1 MGFSFHFLK
10 TAAKDVGNA
19 ASTVAR
25 GNSNPGGGVFGFLG
39 NVSQVENNVKQN
51 LQQKTGGSNAPG
63 DAVFNFIKSSN
74 QQLAKIPETAIRS
87 TAELEARTA
96 NKFGANLPTDYSAPT
111 NSLTKKLYGTNEVQ
125 TYQQRG
131 EGIHQAHPN
140 IPAPIAAAGIA
151 GLDLT
156 PGGGKKNL
164 ADELVKSSTAKDAFK
179 ALTKSG
185 VDENIAHKIAPAVA
199 QTKDPNIIN
208 NIIDN
213 AHKPPVLPPSPI
225 QDIRPPT
232 SGAEGDGKGT
242 AINSFLQTVRNANT
256 STTEFKD
263 AVGGLKQTHELR
275 NTEQLSNEAQKT
287 VGKDY
292 VGSLTQV
299 LSSPNPTDK
308 EVAMGQH
315 LIVQAQQDGRVGE
328 AVNIAEHLDNTLR
341 EHGRAVQ
348 AASIMSRLSPEGR
361 LLAATRKVSRARE
374 SSPNFAKEGKTAE
387 DIKNQLEAPVIGKK
401 EVSNTVKEIANETPT
416 PSGQLANEAT
426 TGEQL
431 AKNVEKAATPTVK
444 KPTDALVQELT
455 KKVKQEYLA
464 PVSQVKRDPLD
475 ILKETFGRA
484 DEAHQAYPEAQQILR
499 DKFANDPKMSGALD
513 KFFGSKLDLPA
524 ANSTINRAIQ
534 NQLKTNGDRVSEV
547 IHKSLVEQGQTVEQT
562 ARELTK
568 EGFDEQSAKTLAG
581 EVTKRLNSQITDA
594 KKAKLEQLSKSA
606 KEKNQPTFLEKV
618 NKLSNLGA
626 LTNEDYLHLAR
637 AKLNLPHL
645 NDAAATKISDLSQ
658 KIQGLSDGEEKY
670 KLIRELH
677 DTVNGSIPSSKGEIF
692 RQIFAA
698 PRSTQASFDISF
710 GGRQGAVLGTRFPKE
725 WGAAQKDSVK
735 GFKSQKYYDNKIAEL
750 NTRSDMPS
758 EYLALR
764 EKAGVAIT
772 GGPDALHEE
781 AFASSLPEKVPVL
794 GKGVEASDRAY
805 TLGLSSLRDKTF
817 EKIYREYEN
826 VKPMSTWSDEEIKS
840 IGRFINTASGRGDLG
855 KYLEAHGKTLQEALF
870 SPKLWKSRLDMLNPL
885 YYYKLKGPARKYA
898 LQSAATFTGTAASVM
913 ALAAAAG
920 ATVDGDARSS
930 DFLKIKVGDTRFDIL
945 GGLQQNL
952 VFLHRELP
960 GSIAG
965 QKTYIGSGEKKS
977 SQTGKITDLSAGGFG
992 AANRLSILSDL
1003 FQSKES
1009 PSISAITTQ
1018 IKGQDKSG
1026 NQLTPTTRL
1035 KDLGSLGVPLSIGD
1049 TYNNIQ
1055 HSQSVAGGIAKSVP
1069 GFVGIGV
1076 NSYGT
1081 QDLSVTGKQ
1090 KAYLDQLKTSG
1101 ADAKTI
1107 NANKQFFQVLK
1118 GAPNKQTAI
1127 DSAHKALDSGDYQ
1140 KAQKIAQDY
1149 NNSLDQYIQQSGWVD
1164 KNSSYINPT
1173 LEKAYSSA
1181 KFNLNSQ
1188 SVQQYLKSK
1197 QGA

>member
-1 MGFSFHFLK
+1 
-10 TAAKDVGNA
+10 
-19 ASTVAR
+19 
-25 GNSNPGGGVFGFLG
+25 
-39 NVSQVENNVKQN
+39 
-51 LQQKTGGSNAPG
+51 
-63 DAVFNFIKSSN
+63 
-74 QQLAKIPETAIRS
+74 
-87 TAELEARTA
+87 
-96 NKFGANLPTDYSAPT
+96 
-111 NSLTKKLYGTNEVQ
+111 
-125 TYQQRG
+125 
-131 EGIHQAHPN
+131 
-140 IPAPIAAAGIA
+140 
-151 GLDLT
+151 
-156 PGGGKKNL
+156 
-164 ADELVKSSTAKDAFK
+164 
-179 ALTKSG
+179 
-185 VDENIAHKIAPAVA
+185 
-199 QTKDPNIIN
+199 
-208 NIIDN
+208 
-213 AHKPPVLPPSPI
+213 
-225 QDIRPPT
+225 
-232 SGAEGDGKGT
+232 
-242 AINSFLQTVRNANT
+242 
-256 STTEFKD
+256 
-263 AVGGLKQTHELR
+263 
-275 NTEQLSNEAQKT
+275 
-287 VGKDY
+287 
-292 VGSLTQV
+292 LTQV
-299 LSSPNPTDK
+299 LSSANPTDK

-374 SSPNFAKEGKTAE
+374 ANPNFAKEGKTAE

-401 EVSNTVKEIANETPT
+401 EISNTVKQIANEAP
-416 PSGQLANEAT
+416 T

-475 ILKETFGRA
+475 ILKQTFGRA

-499 DKFANDPKMSGALD
+499 DKFGNDPKMSEALD

-547 IHKSLVEQGQTVEQT
+547 IHKSLVEQGQTVERT
-562 ARELTK
+562 AQELTK
-568 EGFDEQSAKTLAG
+568 EGFDEQSAKTLAR
-581 EVTKRLNSQITDA
+581 EVVKRLNSQITDA
-594 KKAKLEQLSKSA
+594 KKAKLEQLSKTA
-606 KEKNQPTFLEKV
+606 KERNQPTFLEKV

-645 NDAAATKISDLSQ
+645 NDASATKISDLSQ
-658 KIQGLSDGEEKY
+658 KIQTLPDGADKY
-670 KLIRELH
+670 KLVRELH
-677 DTVNGSIPSSKGEIF
+677 DTVNENIPNSKGEIF
-692 RQIFAA
+692 RQVFAA
-698 PRSTQASFDISF
+698 PRSVLASTDISG
-710 GGRQGAVLGTRFPKE
+710 GGRQGGVLGTRFPKE

-735 GFKSQKYYDNKIAEL
+735 GFKSQKYYDDKVAEL
-750 NTRSDMPS
+750 NTKSDMPS

-772 GGPDALHEE
+772 GGPDSLHEE
-781 AFASSLPEKVPVL
+781 AFASSLPEKVKYA
-794 GKGVEASDRAY
+794 GKPVEASDRAY

-817 EKIYREYEN
+817 EKIYKEYEN

-855 KYLEAHGKTLQEALF
+855 KYLENHGKTLQEALF
-870 SPKLWKSRLDMLNPL
+870 SPKLWKSRLDMINPL

-898 LQSAATFTGTAASVM
+898 LQSAATFTGVAASIM

-977 SQTGKITDLSAGGFG
+977 SQTGKITDLAAGGFG
-992 AANRLSILSDL
+992 AANRLSVLSDL
-1003 FQSKES
+1003 FQSKEN
-1009 PSISAITTQ
+1009 PSITAITTQ

-1026 NQLTPTTRL
+1026 NQLSVGGRL

-1049 TYNNIQ
+1049 TYNNIT
-1055 HSQSVAGGIAKSVP
+1055 HSPNAAVGVAKSIP
-1069 GFVGIGV
+1069 GFVGAGV

-1081 QDLSVTGKQ
+1081 QDLKVTGKNQ
-1090 KAYLDQLKTSG
+1090 KYLDDLQSSG
-1101 ADAKTI
+1101 GSKEAVGAS
-1107 NANKQFFQVLK
+1107 KQFFQLLK
-1118 GAPNKQTAI
+1118 SAPDQTQTMDKIHKAI
-1127 DSAHKALDSGDYQ
+1127 DDQDYQ
-1140 KAQKIAQDY
+1140 KAQQLAQEY
-1149 NNSLDQYIQQSGWVD
+1149 NDKLDSHISDSGWVD
-1164 KNSSYINPT
+1164 NNSQYISPYLEKQYNSSKINLTP
-1173 LEKAYSSA
+1173 
-1181 KFNLNSQ
+1181 Q
-1188 SVQQYLKSK
+1188 SVKAYLKSK
-1197 QGA
+1197 EGP